1 MKTKKEDIKSIVLL
15 IEERITEL
23 ATRNDYQRVWLKIQ
37 NNLVEDFNNLVDLEK
52 ENNRLETQI
61 ESFANEFGY
70 NVNEIK

>member
-1 MKTKKEDIKSIVLL
+1 MKTKKEDIKSIILL

-52 ENNRLETQI
+52 ENNKTKLT
-61 ESFANEFGY
+61 
-70 NVNEIK
+70 K